1 MYGFHNVNVDM
12 DKEIM
17 KMIDRFD
24 EDITFKSYMCS
35 VLDNFKEHITIEDPD
50 QRLMLSVFVGWIAG
64 QMFEKIKTRAITKD
78 ILENDE
84 TLADYEFELDD
95 GSCVIITTND
105 DKAINNLFI
114 KELEKKIGKK
124 VVSTH
129 RILDEKESRKL
140 HKKVAEKI
148 AKDGLENL

>member
-1 MYGFHNVNVDM
+1 MFGYQNVSVDM

-24 EDITFKSYMCS
+24 EDITFRSYMCS

-64 QMFEKIKTRAITKD
+64 QMFENIKTRAITKD

-84 TLADYEFELDD
+84 NIADYEFQLDD
-95 GSCVIITTND
+95 GSTMIITTND
-105 DKAINNLFI
+105 DRVIDNLFI
-114 KELEKKIGKK
+114 KELEEKIGKK
-124 VVSTH
+124 VVSSH
-129 RILDEKESRKL
+129 RILDKKESKKL
-140 HKKVAEKI
+140 HEKVVKKIE
-148 AKDGLENL
+148 KDGLEKL